1 MRIYVGAAVALAAL
15 IGPAWAQSAG
25 ATIQAFGLV
34 GTWAT
39 DCAHEPDAHQAGFRM
54 VVEMPKKGP
63 PTRTTVSSDG
73 GHTTTVKADILG
85 ASRLGSTGL
94 VIQAQVTDGDRDGGP
109 LPAIVFLG
117 LDQSFE
123 KTDPNVL
130 YLKGRDPL
138 RLTRCGK

>member
-1 MRIYVGAAVALAAL
+1 MRIFVGAAAALAAL
-15 IGPAWAQSAG
+15 IGPVWAQSAG
-25 ATIQAFGLV
+25 ATIRAFGLV
-34 GTWAT
+34 GAWAT
-39 DCAHEPDAHQAGFRM
+39 DCAHEPDAHRAGFRM

-73 GHTTTVKADILG
+73 DHTTTVKADILG

-109 LPAIVFLG
+109 LPAIALLG

-123 KTDPNVL
+123 KSDPNVL
-130 YLKGRDPL
+130 YLKGHDPL
-138 RLTRCGK
+138 RLIRCGK